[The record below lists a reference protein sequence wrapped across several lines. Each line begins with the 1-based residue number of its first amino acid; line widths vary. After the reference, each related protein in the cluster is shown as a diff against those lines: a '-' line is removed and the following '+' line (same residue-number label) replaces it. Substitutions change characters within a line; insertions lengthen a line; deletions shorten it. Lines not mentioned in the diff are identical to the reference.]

1 MDHKGVRA
9 GILDGFTR
17 ALQIVF
23 PPRCISCGEA
33 VASDFGLCLT
43 CWQEA
48 GFIEGLCCDACG
60 APLPGQADGPVLC
73 DDCLDH
79 PRPWAQGRA
88 VLTYSGTGRKL
99 VLALKHGDRL
109 DLARPFGGWLARTA
123 APLLHHDTVIVP
135 IPLHRMRLLKRRY
148 NQSALLARELAR
160 HTGLPWCPDAL
171 VRNRRTLVHEGLSR
185 EERHINMRG
194 AITGHVTKHLRLK
207 GRAVLIVDDVMTSGA
222 TFAAATKAAIA
233 AGARQVDVLALARV
247 AKDA

>member
-1 MDHKGVRA
+1 M
-9 GILDGFTR
+9 
-17 ALQIVF
+17 F

-33 VASDFGLCLT
+33 VASDFGLCT
-43 CWQEA
+43 ACWQGA

-60 APLPGQADGPVLC
+60 VPLPGQADGAVLC
-73 DDCLDH
+73 DDCLDT

-88 VLTYSGTGRKL
+88 ALTYSGTGRKL

-109 DLARPFGGWLARTA
+109 DLARPLGQWLARAA

-135 IPLHRMRLLKRRY
+135 IPLHRMRLLKRRH

-160 HTGLPWCPDAL
+160 LTGLPFCPDAL
-171 VRNRRTLVHEGLSR
+171 VRIRQTTVQEGLSR
-185 EERHINMRG
+185 EERHANMHG
-194 AITGHVTKHLRLK
+194 AIAGHVKNRLRLK

-222 TFAAATKAAIA
+222 TFSAATEAAIA
-233 AGARQVDVLALARV
+233 AGARKVDVLALARV